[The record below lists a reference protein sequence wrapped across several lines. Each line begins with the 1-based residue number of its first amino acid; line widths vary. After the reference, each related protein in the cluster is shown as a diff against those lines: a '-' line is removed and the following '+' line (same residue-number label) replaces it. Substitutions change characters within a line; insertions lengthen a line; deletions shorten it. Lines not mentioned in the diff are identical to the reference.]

1 MATLGQAVKLAAFSG
16 SVGAAG
22 NIVAQYLVSRS
33 ERSDRDQG
41 FIARYDPV
49 QTARF
54 FVYSASFTQIS
65 YRWHAFLN
73 KKFPIGTIASSA
85 KVHKTTTQVATQRFG
100 MALKRVAVDQTVF
113 APFATGAFVFGMGIL
128 EGLDAPGLV
137 ERARVQYLGILVA
150 GYALWPAAQ
159 LINFAYVPLLYRVPF
174 GSVHDDKDDYKH
186 SDKDDHKHK
195 SRYST
200 DYNPKYE
207 AKHNDKDDHK
217 YNDKDDYKYQ
227 TQYTPSY

>member
-16 SVGAAG
+16 SVGATG
-22 NIVAQYLVSRS
+22 NIIAQYLVSRS
-33 ERSDRDQG
+33 ERSDRSKSS
-41 FIARYDPV
+41 ISRYDPI
-49 QTARF
+49 QTLRF

-73 KKFPIGTIASSA
+73 KKFPIGTVIPSA
-85 KVHKTTTQVATQRFG
+85 KATLPATQGAAQRFG

-113 APFATGAFVFGMGIL
+113 APFATGAFVFGMGVL

-137 ERARVQYLGILVA
+137 ERARVQYLEILVA

-174 GSVHDDKDDYKH
+174 ASIVSLFWNTYLGWTSCQARLTE
-186 SDKDDHKHK
+186 SNS
-195 SRYST
+195 SRTLNS
-200 DYNPKYE
+200 NCK
-207 AKHNDKDDHK
+207 
-217 YNDKDDYKYQ
+217 Q
-227 TQYTPSY
+227 TCLPAE